1 MNENDF
7 RLYHHGIIGMHWG
20 VRRYQN
26 DDGSL
31 TEAGR
36 RRYGVT
42 ASESRNAVRGKGL
55 SQMTDAELRNY
66 NNRIQMEQQYFKN
79 NQTNADR
86 AKDWAKGIAVT
97 AATSVAT
104 AVLIYE
110 GKQFVKNKM
119 KIPIN

>member
-7 RLYHHGIIGMHWG
+7 RLYHHGILGQKWG

-55 SQMTDAELRNY
+55 SQMTDSELRNY
-66 NNRIQMEQQYFKN
+66 NNRIQMEQQYERF

-86 AKDWAKGIAVT
+86 ARAWAKGIAVT

-104 AVLIYE
+104 AVLVYE